1 MIGSRTRAKVVKN
14 KVAPPFKTAEF
25 DIMYGE
31 GISKEGELVDLGV
44 ATDVVQKSGAWFS
57 YGDIRLGQGRDNAKI
72 YFRDNPEVAAEVDA
86 KIRAK
91 LAETSAK
98 AQHKLSPAKAG
109 PVLADTDE
117 VPAGKTV
124 KDDAKPKVNIDIAVD
139 D

>member
-1 MIGSRTRAKVVKN
+1 
-14 KVAPPFKTAEF
+14 
-25 DIMYGE
+25 MYGE

-91 LAETSAK
+91 LAEASAK
-98 AQHKLSPAKAG
+98 AQHKAGAAKVEPVVSETEAPAEKK
-109 PVLADTDE
+109 E
-117 VPAGKTV
+117 
-124 KDDAKPKVNIDIAVD
+124 KDAPKPKINIDIAVD